1 MAFSLSPLI
10 VCSIIV
16 HTREFHSKD
25 REDVVILESINEPSE
40 KDFMQ
45 IFTDHQNDLT
55 CLALKETIDNLE
67 LDQPMQVVALIY
79 LGPVILTNGKKFW
92 RSSKWLDDACS
103 RTFAFQTTSSVIIWR
118 D

>member
-79 LGPVILTNGKKFW
+79 LGPVI
-92 RSSKWLDDACS
+92 
-103 RTFAFQTTSSVIIWR
+103 
-118 D
+118 